1 MSELTTQKIKAF
13 SQDNMQTDAF
23 DALLDYY
30 GKTNLLSISEE
41 MGLAFL
47 AKLESGEI
55 RLYPSREELRK
66 ILEEENAI
74 MREIS
79 E

>member
-13 SQDNMQTDAF
+13 SQDDMQTDAF

-55 RLYPSREELRK
+55 RLYPFREELRE
-66 ILEEENAI
+66 IFEEENAI
-74 MREIS
+74 MREIN

>member
-1 MSELTTQKIKAF
+1 MSELTTRRIKAF
-13 SQDNMQTDAF
+13 SQDDMQTDAF

>member
-1 MSELTTQKIKAF
+1 MTMSEQTTWKIK
-13 SQDNMQTDAF
+13 SYSRDDMQTDAF

-47 AKLESGEI
+47 TKLESGEI
-55 RLYPSREELRK
+55 RLYEKRDYA
-66 ILEEENAI
+66 ENQ
-74 MREIS
+74 
-79 E
+79 

>member
-1 MSELTTQKIKAF
+1 MSETTTRRIKAF
-13 SQDNMQTDAF
+13 SRDEMQTDAF
-23 DALLDYY
+23 DALLDYF

-55 RLYPSREELRK
+55 RLYPSRDELRK

-79 E
+79 K